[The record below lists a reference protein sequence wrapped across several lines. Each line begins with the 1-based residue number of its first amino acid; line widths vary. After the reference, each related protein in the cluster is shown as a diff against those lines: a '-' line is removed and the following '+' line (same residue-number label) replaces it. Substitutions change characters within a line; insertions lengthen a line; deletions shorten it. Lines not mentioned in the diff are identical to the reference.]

1 MATATSPCRY
11 DLNNVNG
18 KSLAPLYSY
27 TKQTDEISEKDVDA
41 LLNGN
46 RLRKKQWFY
55 KDKTYTIVRYDKKM
69 LSHDLRQTSG
79 LFRSVIINDGK
90 VVCFSPPKSEL
101 FNKFVQDNSEN
112 MDKGNVRAE
121 EFVEGTMINMF
132 WTGNEWEIAT
142 RSSVGGKVAFFTN
155 ENSLKNKN
163 ENTFRWM
170 FLDAISHREALGEDV
185 DFFKSFDEIPK
196 SYCLSFVLQHPK
208 NRIVV
213 PFSEPNI
220 YLVAAYSIE
229 DNVVTELSGQPMQD
243 LRNKFPDFVLGP
255 EPVLS
260 YSGFDELY
268 SRFTN
273 SENDY
278 KIVGA
283 VIKCNGVRTKIRNPA
298 YENVRLLRGN
308 QPKLQYRYL
317 MLRSNQK
324 VSEYLKYYP
333 EHSKLFSKYRKMIH
347 DFTKRLHD
355 NYISCYVKK
364 QSPLHNYSVE
374 YRTNMFK
381 LHEKYV
387 NELMPNGAVVTRSI
401 VIDYVNHL
409 PLQIL
414 MHAVNYQYHKMN
426 KDEKKMDLEKVS
438 QEETSE
444 MELDA

>member
-11 DLNNVNG
+11 DLNTVNG
-18 KSLAPLYSY
+18 KSLTSLYNFS
-27 TKQTDEISEKDVDA
+27 KQTDEVDEKEVDA
-41 LLNGN
+41 LLNSN

-55 KDKTYTIVRYDKKM
+55 KDNTYTIVRYDKQM

-79 LFRSVIINDGK
+79 LFRSVIINNGN
-90 VVCFSPPKSEL
+90 VVCFAPPKSEIYE
-101 FNKFVQDNSEN
+101 KFVNESVNQEII
-112 MDKGNVRAE
+112 AE

-132 WTGNEWEIAT
+132 WTGSEWEIAT

-163 ENTFRWM
+163 ESTFRWM
-170 FLDAISHREALGEDV
+170 FLDAVSHWETLGDDV
-185 DFFKSFDEIPK
+185 DFFKSFENIPK
-196 SYCLSFVLQHPK
+196 NQCLSFVLQHPK

-220 YLVAAYSIE
+220 YLVSAYNIE
-229 DNVVTELSGQPMQD
+229 GNIVTELNDQEMSN
-243 LRNKFPDFVLGP
+243 LRDVLPDFIKAP
-255 EPVLS
+255 EKVLS
-260 YSGFDELY
+260 FDSVDELRG
-268 SRFTN
+268 RFTN
-273 SENDY
+273 SELDY
-278 KIVGA
+278 KTVG
-283 VIKCNGVRTKIRNPA
+283 VMIKSNGVRTKVRNPN

-333 EHSKLFSKYRKMIH
+333 EHSKLFSKYRNMIH
-347 DFTKRLHD
+347 TFTKRLHD

-364 QSPLHNYSVE
+364 QAPLHTYSSE

-387 NELMPNGAVVTRSI
+387 NELMSNGDVVTRSV

-414 MHAVNYQYHKMN
+414 MHAVNYQYYNMN
-426 KDEKKMDLEKVS
+426 KDEKKMKLESVS
-438 QEETSE
+438 QDDESSQ
-444 MELDA
+444 MDLDN

>member
-11 DLNNVNG
+11 DLNTVNG
-18 KSLAPLYSY
+18 KSLASLYNFS
-27 TKQTDEISEKDVDA
+27 KQTDGVDEKEVDA
-41 LLNGN
+41 LLNSN

-55 KDKTYTIVRYDKKM
+55 KDNTYTIVRYDKQM

-79 LFRSVIINDGK
+79 LFRSVIINNGN
-90 VVCFSPPKSEL
+90 VVCFAPPKSEIYE
-101 FNKFVQDNSEN
+101 KFVNDSINQEIN
-112 MDKGNVRAE
+112 AE

-132 WTGNEWEIAT
+132 WTGSEWEIAT

-163 ENTFRWM
+163 ESTFRWM
-170 FLDAISHREALGEDV
+170 FLDAVSHWETLGDDV
-185 DFFKSFDEIPK
+185 DFFKSFENIPK
-196 SYCLSFVLQHPK
+196 NQCLSFVLQHPK

-220 YLVAAYSIE
+220 YLVSAYNIE
-229 DNVVTELSGQPMQD
+229 DNIVTELNDQEMST
-243 LRNKFPDFVLGP
+243 LRDVLPDFVKGP
-255 EPVLS
+255 EKILS
-260 YSGFDELY
+260 FDSVDELR

-273 SENDY
+273 SELDY
-278 KIVGA
+278 KTVG
-283 VIKCNGVRTKIRNPA
+283 VMIKSNGVRTKVRNPN

-333 EHSKLFSKYRKMIH
+333 EHSKLFSKYRNMIH
-347 DFTKRLHD
+347 TFTKRLHD

-364 QSPLHNYSVE
+364 QAPLNTYSSE

-387 NELMPNGAVVTRSI
+387 NELMPNGGVVTRSI

-414 MHAVNYQYHKMN
+414 MHAVNYQYYNMN
-426 KDEKKMDLEKVS
+426 KDEKKMKLESVP
-438 QEETSE
+438 QDDETSE
-444 MELDA
+444 MDLDN

>member
-11 DLNNVNG
+11 DLNTVNG
-18 KSLAPLYSY
+18 KSLESLYNFS
-27 TKQTDEISEKDVDA
+27 KQTDEVDEKEVDA
-41 LLNGN
+41 LLNSN

-55 KDKTYTIVRYDKKM
+55 KDNTYTIVRYDKQM

-79 LFRSVIINDGK
+79 LFRSVIINNGN
-90 VVCFSPPKSEL
+90 VVCFAPPKSEIYE
-101 FNKFVQDNSEN
+101 KFVNDSVNQEIN
-112 MDKGNVRAE
+112 AE

-132 WTGNEWEIAT
+132 WTGSEWEIAT

-163 ENTFRWM
+163 ESTFRWM
-170 FLDAISHREALGEDV
+170 FLDAVSHWETLGDDV
-185 DFFKSFDEIPK
+185 DFFKSFENISK
-196 SYCLSFVLQHPK
+196 NQCLSFVLQHPK

-220 YLVAAYSIE
+220 YLVSAYNIE
-229 DNVVTELSGQPMQD
+229 GNIVTELSDQEMSK
-243 LRNKFPDFVLGP
+243 LREILPDFIKAP
-255 EPVLS
+255 EKVLS
-260 YSGFDELY
+260 FDSVDELRG
-268 SRFTN
+268 RFTN
-273 SENDY
+273 SELDY
-278 KIVGA
+278 KTVGV
-283 VIKCNGVRTKIRNPA
+283 VIKSNGVRTKVRNPN

-333 EHSKLFSKYRKMIH
+333 EHSKLFSKYRNMIH
-347 DFTKRLHD
+347 TFTKRLHD

-364 QSPLHNYSVE
+364 QAPLHTYSSE

-387 NELMPNGAVVTRSI
+387 NELMPNGGVVTRSV

-414 MHAVNYQYHKMN
+414 MHAVNYQYYNMN
-426 KDEKKMDLEKVS
+426 KNEKKMKLESVPQDESSHMDL
-438 QEETSE
+438 
-444 MELDA
+444 DN